1 MNREPNE
8 ISEDEYLDRIQR
20 NPARWEQA
28 HDMADL
34 IHDRQVED
42 ALLDFDD
49 DRRNEGVHPAL
60 RRVINSIR

>member
-1 MNREPNE
+1 MREPNE

-20 NPARWEQA
+20 DPARWERAQ
-28 HDMADL
+28 DMADM

-49 DRRNEGVHPAL
+49 DSRNPGVHPAL
-60 RRVINSIR
+60 RNVINSIR